1 MIFDIANRAFNLV
14 LVLLRGIYNAA
25 IGVYHV
31 EVCVLAMA
39 GALLFLVY
47 MAVFPESTD
56 FLFIMPFGCFHYD

>member
-1 MIFDIANRAFNLV
+1 M
-14 LVLLRGIYNAA
+14 RGIYNAV